1 MARTRRLT
9 WSPASQRDLLDIH
22 RYYSRVA
29 SPEIADNLL
38 FEIDVG
44 ASGLKAEPLMG
55 PPQNELL
62 PGLHV
67 IFVHPYSIF
76 YRVEDN
82 EVEISRIIH
91 EERKPPSAESFS
103 E

>member
-1 MARTRRLT
+1 
-9 WSPASQRDLLDIH
+9 
-22 RYYSRVA
+22 VA

-38 FEIDVG
+38 LEIDVG
-44 ASGLKAEPLMG
+44 ASRLKAEPLMG
-55 PPQNELL
+55 PPRNELV

-67 IFVHPYSIF
+67 IFVHPYSLF
-76 YRVEDN
+76 YRVEND
-82 EVEISRIIH
+82 EVEIYRIIH